1 MKNETL
7 NLLRCPTCNASVVSS
22 ENGKS
27 LFCTGARRHCFDFS
41 KSGYLNLAGPH
52 GGAGDLK
59 EAVRARTLF
68 LNAGYYEPLSLSINR
83 ILDQYGASTV
93 LDAGCGEGYYTNRM
107 SEVAKNVIGADLSVA
122 GVDSAAKA
130 SKQIGAADFVVASL
144 FRLPVADESL
154 DAVTSIFAPCAEEE
168 FDRILKKQGIL
179 ILVGAGRD
187 HLLGL
192 KEVLYDDA
200 YTNVGRSDLPQ
211 SMTLLGQERLTY
223 EITVEGRA
231 RIDALFSMTPYYWR
245 TSERDRAKLSQLQ
258 SLATMVD
265 FDIYIYR
272 KEFDK

>member
-7 NLLRCPTCNASVVSS
+7 NLFRCPTCNASVVLS

-27 LFCTGARRHCFDFS
+27 LFCNGARRHCFDFS

-68 LNAGYYEPLSLSINR
+68 LNSGYYEPLSLAINR
-83 ILDQYGASTV
+83 ILDEYGAGSV

-107 SEVAKNVIGADLSVA
+107 SKVAKNVIGADLSVA

-168 FDRILKKQGIL
+168 FDRILKKKGIL
-179 ILVGAGRD
+179 IQI
-187 HLLGL
+187 
-192 KEVLYDDA
+192 
-200 YTNVGRSDLPQ
+200 S
-211 SMTLLGQERLTY
+211 
-223 EITVEGRA
+223 
-231 RIDALFSMTPYYWR
+231 
-245 TSERDRAKLSQLQ
+245 
-258 SLATMVD
+258 
-265 FDIYIYR
+265 
-272 KEFDK
+272 